1 MTTLT
6 LVQIILVIVLA
17 VFLISIIWLRKSRMN
32 RTPNFRALFILGLTW
47 LPMGL
52 ISDITVLWTTGLIF
66 FIIGIANRKKWDQST
81 RWTDLSPREKKIK
94 LTFLFITSFLMII
107 FLLLYFFVI

>member
-66 FIIGIANRKKWDQST
+66 FIIGISCQVSIPWIHAAIWNV
-81 RWTDLSPREKKIK
+81 
-94 LTFLFITSFLMII
+94 FIFTT
-107 FLLLYFFVI
+107 